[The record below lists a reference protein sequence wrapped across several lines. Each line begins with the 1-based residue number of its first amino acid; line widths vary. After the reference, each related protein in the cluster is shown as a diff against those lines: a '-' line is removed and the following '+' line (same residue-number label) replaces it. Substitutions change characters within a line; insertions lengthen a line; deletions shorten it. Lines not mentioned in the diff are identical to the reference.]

1 MKLAGKIALVA
12 GATRG
17 AGRAIAVALGEAGAT
32 VICTGRS
39 TRATRSATPVQR
51 DTAFVLASR
60 PETIEDTAD
69 LVTARGGRGV
79 AVRVDHTVTAE
90 VEALAARISA
100 EHGGLDIVVNDIWG
114 GEELVQHGV
123 PFWQL
128 DLDKALALLQRALY
142 GHLVNARL
150 MVPLV
155 LARGGGLV
163 VEVTDGAG
171 LHYRYNLVYDLCKIG
186 AIRLAFGMA
195 EELRPHGVTAVALT
209 PGFLRSEAML
219 DHLGV
224 TEASWRDAAKEDP
237 HFGASES
244 PAFVARALVALATDP
259 DKLAR
264 SGRALSS
271 WGLARDYGFTDADGS
286 RPDWG
291 AHCVGEA
298 FAAEERASA
307 QRFVGGTSNG
317 AGTGAE

>member
-51 DTAFVLASR
+51 DTAFVLAGR

-90 VEALAARISA
+90 VEALAARIAA

-128 DLDKALALLQRALY
+128 DLDKALALLQRACLLY
-142 GHLVNARL
+142 
-150 MVPLV
+150 
-155 LARGGGLV
+155 
-163 VEVTDGAG
+163 T
-171 LHYRYNLVYDLCKIG
+171 
-186 AIRLAFGMA
+186 
-195 EELRPHGVTAVALT
+195 
-209 PGFLRSEAML
+209 S
-219 DHLGV
+219 
-224 TEASWRDAAKEDP
+224 DAADE
-237 HFGASES
+237 
-244 PAFVARALVALATDP
+244 
-259 DKLAR
+259 
-264 SGRALSS
+264 
-271 WGLARDYGFTDADGS
+271 
-286 RPDWG
+286 
-291 AHCVGEA
+291 
-298 FAAEERASA
+298 
-307 QRFVGGTSNG
+307 
-317 AGTGAE
+317 

>member
-39 TRATRSATPVQR
+39 TRATRPAAPVQR
-51 DTAFVLASR
+51 SDAFVLARR

-79 AVRVDHTVTAE
+79 AIRVDHTVTAE
-90 VEALAARISA
+90 VEALATRISA

-150 MVPLV
+150 MVPLM
-155 LARGGGLV
+155 LGRGGLIA
-163 VEVTDGAG
+163 EITDGAG

-195 EELRPHGVTAVALT
+195 EELRPHGLTAVALT

-224 TEASWRDAAKEDP
+224 TEASWRDAAKQDP
-237 HFGASES
+237 HFLASES
-244 PAFVARALVALATDP
+244 PAYVARALVALASDP

-264 SGRALSS
+264 SGHALSS
-271 WGLARDYGFTDADGS
+271 WGLARVYGFTDADGS

-298 FAAEERASA
+298 FAAEEQASA
-307 QRFVGGTSNG
+307 RRFIDATATANR
-317 AGTGAE
+317 